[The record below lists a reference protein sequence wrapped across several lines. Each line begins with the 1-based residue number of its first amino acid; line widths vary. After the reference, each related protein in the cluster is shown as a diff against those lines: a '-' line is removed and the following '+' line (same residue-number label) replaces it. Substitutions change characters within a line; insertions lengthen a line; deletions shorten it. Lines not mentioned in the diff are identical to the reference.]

1 MEYVPLY
8 TPGDLSETVFIES
21 LLMDNGVR
29 YFIQN
34 EVLSRIYVP
43 LGPWQRKFF
52 VHPKDYLLAREL
64 LKDLLIDKPIPQ
76 NILDQISE
84 EDTAPVEM
92 SAEDKEASRYRFI
105 TISLLAVFAFY
116 MIYKISAS
124 G

>member
-8 TPGDLSETVFIES
+8 SPGSLSESAFIES

-29 YFIQN
+29 YFVHSENIT
-34 EVLSRIYVP
+34 RIYGQ
-43 LGPWQRKFF
+43 LALNQRRIY

-64 LKDLLIDKPIPQ
+64 LKDLLTDKPIPKT
-76 NILDQISE
+76 ILDQISE

-92 SAEDKEASRYRFI
+92 SKEDKEASRYRMI
-105 TISLLAVFAFY
+105 TISLLVLFAFY
-116 MIYKISAS
+116 MLYKITSA